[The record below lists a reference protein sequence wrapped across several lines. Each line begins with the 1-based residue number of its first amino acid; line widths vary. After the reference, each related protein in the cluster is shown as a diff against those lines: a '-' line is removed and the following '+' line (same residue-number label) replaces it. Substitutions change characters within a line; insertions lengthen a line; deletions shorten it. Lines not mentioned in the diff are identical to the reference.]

1 MISLFAIADLTESKA
16 IGEAFFNAFSNS
28 NGIKDV
34 PEDQLKAPVY
44 GPGERSPEEMAGLY
58 QGDIMLVE
66 GRNGIIDTT
75 KRWPNKT
82 IPYVIDARYSKYS
95 LLMSKSTINH

>member
-1 MISLFAIADLTESKA
+1 MPIALFALAGLADSKA

-28 NGIKDV
+28 NGISNV

-44 GPGERSPEEMAGLY
+44 GPTESSPEEMAGLY
-58 QGDIMLVE
+58 QGDIMLLE

-82 IPYVIDARYSKYS
+82 IPYVIDARYSKNF
-95 LLMSKSTINH
+95 LLKA

>member
-1 MISLFAIADLTESKA
+1 MGYLAIFFIALAGLANAKA
-16 IGEAFFNAFSNS
+16 IGDAFLNALYNT
-28 NGIKDV
+28 NGNANV

-44 GPGERSPEEMAGLY
+44 GPGERSPEEMAELY
-58 QGDIMLVE
+58 QGDIMMVD

-82 IPYVIDARYSKYS
+82 IPYVIDARYSKS
-95 LLMSKSTINH
+95 SE